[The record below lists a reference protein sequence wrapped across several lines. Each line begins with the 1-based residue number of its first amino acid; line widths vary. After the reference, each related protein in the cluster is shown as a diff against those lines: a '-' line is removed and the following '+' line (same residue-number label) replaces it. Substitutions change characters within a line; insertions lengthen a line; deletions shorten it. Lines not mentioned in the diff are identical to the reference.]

1 MNATTSFFDRE
12 TASSQIANAASA
24 ASAAAFD
31 EDAAAIEIL
40 TSDWYAATCAS
51 LGTADP
57 VTAAEHPTITDS
69 PTAIDPTETHAPTLP

>member
-12 TASSQIANAASA
+12 TASSQIANA